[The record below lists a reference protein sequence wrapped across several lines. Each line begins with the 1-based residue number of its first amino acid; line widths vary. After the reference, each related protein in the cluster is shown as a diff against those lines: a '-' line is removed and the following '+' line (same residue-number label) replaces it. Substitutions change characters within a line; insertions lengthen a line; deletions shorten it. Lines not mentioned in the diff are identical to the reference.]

1 MQTIFEKSPL
11 TQQIEGNWKQFT
23 GKVREQWGDLTDDDL
38 DRFQGQL
45 DQLEGY
51 IQERT
56 GEKRTEIRKRI
67 EAIASAFKGN
77 V

>member
-1 MQTIFEKSPL
+1 MFEKSPL
-11 TQQIEGNWKQFT
+11 AQQIEGNWKQFS

-38 DRFQGQL
+38 DRFRGRL

-56 GEKRTEIRKRI
+56 GEERTEIRKRI
-67 EAIASAFKGN
+67 EAIASAFKEN